1 MNDAATIQIQM
12 YLAQL
17 AGQSPWLL
25 VMLVGGLMCLSR
37 LSTRPREGWLVGS
50 AIGLMLFATIGMPQL
65 LSVIISLIPG
75 LFGVGAGATGASMWG
90 LRLLFGLP
98 ISIIQAA
105 AWGLILYAAFGE
117 GSGPR
122 SKYLVEDERSKNE
135 TAREE

>member
-1 MNDAATIQIQM
+1 MNNPATIQIQM

-25 VMLVGGLMCLSR
+25 VMLVGGLACLSR
-37 LSTRPREGWLVGS
+37 LATRPREGWLVGS
-50 AIGLMLFATIGMPQL
+50 AIGLTLFATLGLPQL
-65 LSVIISLIPG
+65 ARLIFNLIPG

-98 ISIIQAA
+98 ASIAQAA

-122 SKYLVEDERSKNE
+122 SKYLVEDGSAKNE
-135 TAREE
+135 AV